1 MTIDDEGLPMRTPR
15 GPKALDLKA
24 EWRSMQR
31 RLVEH
36 MKVG

>member
-1 MTIDDEGLPMRTPR
+1 MRTPSE
-15 GPKALDLKA
+15 PKALDLRA